1 MICGSC
7 QFLGQVGPKTQFSLK
22 KYATRNCAT
31 NPIFFTL
38 LYNFK
43 VDKEGI
49 KTKHDGQL
57 ICFEFI
63 SPIQLKELSVL

>member
-22 KYATRNCAT
+22 KCNNKLCYK
-31 NPIFFTL
+31 PYFFTL

>member
-1 MICGSC
+1 MWILSIFGPSWAQNTILPKKICNNKLC
-7 QFLGQVGPKTQFSLK
+7 YKP
-22 KYATRNCAT
+22 Y
-31 NPIFFTL
+31 FFTL